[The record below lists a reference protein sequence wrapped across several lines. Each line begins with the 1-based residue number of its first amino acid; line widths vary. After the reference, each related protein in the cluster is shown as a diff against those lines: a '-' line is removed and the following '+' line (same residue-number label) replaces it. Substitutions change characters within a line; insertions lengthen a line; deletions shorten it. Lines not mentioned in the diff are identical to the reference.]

1 MNENNK
7 KDDSTEEPVKSKK
20 SAKLTK
26 KENSDDVTSNSEGSC
41 KYISSAGTTDIDFDV
56 KRLGK
61 AKLLSPLS
69 DIENLELKKSYY
81 IRDNKDRVRF
91 DSLVNIKEEP
101 NVISFEKAGPRSKI
115 YHDPNRTKAGI
126 ITCGGLCPGL
136 NDVIRSIVKE
146 LEIWYKVKKVW
157 GFRFGYQG
165 LAQNPEYPPVLLS
178 PDEVE
183 DIHTRG
189 GTILGSSR
197 GNPPIDEMIQSL
209 EDKGINILFCI
220 GGDGTLKGAHAL
232 AEEIEKRGL
241 EISIIGIPKTVD
253 NDIPFVEKSFG
264 FQTAVEEASKALD
277 CVHVEATCTPH
288 GIGIVK
294 LMGRDAGFITAYAT
308 RSSGSVDFCLI
319 PEMNFSLA
327 EKGGLYDEVREV
339 LAEKGHAVIAVAE
352 GAGQNI
358 IGIQDST
365 DDSGNVKFNDIGR
378 YIRDDLGRHFADK
391 WDMKV
396 NIKYIS
402 PSYQIRSVPANSQDS
417 IFCADLARFA
427 VDAGMAGKTDM
438 MVGHWKGEFTN
449 VPLSATLNIKRRMR
463 KDHRGW
469 LSVLAS
475 TGQPPEWW

>member
-308 RSSGSVDFCLI
+308 
-319 PEMNFSLA
+319 
-327 EKGGLYDEVREV
+327 
-339 LAEKGHAVIAVAE
+339 
-352 GAGQNI
+352 
-358 IGIQDST
+358 
-365 DDSGNVKFNDIGR
+365 
-378 YIRDDLGRHFADK
+378 
-391 WDMKV
+391 
-396 NIKYIS
+396 
-402 PSYQIRSVPANSQDS
+402 
-417 IFCADLARFA
+417 
-427 VDAGMAGKTDM
+427 
-438 MVGHWKGEFTN
+438 
-449 VPLSATLNIKRRMR
+449 
-463 KDHRGW
+463 
-469 LSVLAS
+469 
-475 TGQPPEWW
+475 

>member
-1 MNENNK
+1 
-7 KDDSTEEPVKSKK
+7 
-20 SAKLTK
+20 
-26 KENSDDVTSNSEGSC
+26 
-41 KYISSAGTTDIDFDV
+41 
-56 KRLGK
+56 
-61 AKLLSPLS
+61 
-69 DIENLELKKSYY
+69 
-81 IRDNKDRVRF
+81 
-91 DSLVNIKEEP
+91 
-101 NVISFEKAGPRSKI
+101 
-115 YHDPNRTKAGI
+115 
-126 ITCGGLCPGL
+126 
-136 NDVIRSIVKE
+136 
-146 LEIWYKVKKVW
+146 
-157 GFRFGYQG
+157 
-165 LAQNPEYPPVLLS
+165 
-178 PDEVE
+178 
-183 DIHTRG
+183 
-189 GTILGSSR
+189 
-197 GNPPIDEMIQSL
+197 
-209 EDKGINILFCI
+209 
-220 GGDGTLKGAHAL
+220 
-232 AEEIEKRGL
+232 
-241 EISIIGIPKTVD
+241 
-253 NDIPFVEKSFG
+253 
-264 FQTAVEEASKALD
+264 
-277 CVHVEATCTPH
+277 
-288 GIGIVK
+288 
-294 LMGRDAGFITAYAT
+294 
-308 RSSGSVDFCLI
+308 
-319 PEMNFSLA
+319 MNFSLA